1 VRVVGVCCWFVC
13 ARELLRLLLLCVVAA
28 AAVRKYF
35 HRDFTFVFV
44 CIFLRNRLRPS
55 FNDDVDVDTRCIS

>member
-1 VRVVGVCCWFVC
+1 MRVVGVCCWFVC

-35 HRDFTFVFV
+35 PRDFIFV

>member
-1 VRVVGVCCWFVC
+1 VC
-13 ARELLRLLLLCVVAA
+13 ARELLRLVLLCVVAA
-28 AAVRKYF
+28 AAVCKYF